1 MIAALIIAVVLIVGI
16 TLIYKLDE
24 EKDFAVVVML
34 GLVALVVIGMV
45 IGEYFPKSS
54 KKKITPKVKV
64 ECENNKCDTTYIYN

>member
-1 MIAALIIAVVLIVGI
+1 MIAALIIAVGLIVGI

-34 GLVALVVIGMV
+34 GLVALLVMGMR
-45 IGEYFPKSS
+45 IGEDFPKSS